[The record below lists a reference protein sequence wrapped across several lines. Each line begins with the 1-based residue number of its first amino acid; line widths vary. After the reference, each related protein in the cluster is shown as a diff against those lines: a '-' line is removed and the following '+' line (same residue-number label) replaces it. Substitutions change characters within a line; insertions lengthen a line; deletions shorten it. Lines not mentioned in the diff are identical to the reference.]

1 MTGKDLLPEKDLKE
15 KIYNK
20 NIYNKKYSFNEYR
33 NIGKYMD
40 DSPES
45 RYNKLVKFYN
55 RLNEFKKFTP
65 QAVIAKEKKKT
76 VYNNA
81 KNLFNKLL
89 NIYYIDY
96 VNIPYKGKEK
106 MSEKYNPSNSLIK
119 GHIFI
124 ELKKEDKE
132 KIKSQPEESI
142 SERVKLRRQKADHD
156 ISSLEVDDSD
166 EFINIPDM
174 PPLEDDKEKVK
185 ERK

>member
-1 MTGKDLLPEKDLKE
+1 M
-15 KIYNK
+15 
-20 NIYNKKYSFNEYR
+20 
-33 NIGKYMD
+33 
-40 DSPES
+40 
-45 RYNKLVKFYN
+45 
-55 RLNEFKKFTP
+55 
-65 QAVIAKEKKKT
+65 
-76 VYNNA
+76 YNNA